1 MARNLFASLFGFGM
15 RGHPRTTTWLDTSR
29 DLGYA
34 VRTMEECRALGLAA
48 MIAEARERAGDGPV
62 YITFDL
68 DSLDPSIAPAVSN
81 LEVGEG
87 GFTID
92 EANMLLRALR
102 GLDVVG
108 ADVVC
113 LMPTK
118 DLPSQQTAMV
128 AGHIASEQVALI
140 ADRLVNGAR

>member
-1 MARNLFASLFGFGM
+1 M
-15 RGHPRTTTWLDTSR
+15 RGAPRTDTWLDTSR
-29 DLGYA
+29 TLGYD
-34 VRTMEECRALGLAA
+34 VKTMEECRAIGLQTMIDAA
-48 MIAEARERAGDGPV
+48 VARAGDGPV

-81 LEVGEG
+81 IEIGEG

-92 EANMLLRALR
+92 EANLMLRALR
-102 GLDVVG
+102 GLDIVG

-118 DLPSQQTAMV
+118 DLPNQQTAMV
-128 AGHIASEQVALI
+128 AGHIAAEQVSLI
-140 ADRLVNGAR
+140 ADRLVSGGR